1 MLSVVE
7 FVEAPNKMIVV
18 LLCFRNQKPT
28 IMKTTFNAL
37 INSKQ
42 PVLIDFSAQWCGPCQ
57 MQSKILE
64 GLVKNFK
71 GRIKIVKIDVD
82 ENQEIAL
89 KQKVYSIPTLVLF
102 RNGNVIWR
110 KTGLSQRDELLELLK
125 K

>member
-1 MLSVVE
+1 
-7 FVEAPNKMIVV
+7 
-18 LLCFRNQKPT
+18 
-28 IMKTTFNAL
+28 MKTTFNAL

-42 PVLIDFSAQWCGPCQ
+42 PVLIDFSAQWCGPCR

-71 GRIKIVKIDVD
+71 GKIKIVKIDVD

-89 KQKVYSIPTLVLF
+89 RQNVFSIPTLVLF
-102 RNGNVIWR
+102 RNGQVLWR
-110 KTGLSQRDELLELLK
+110 KTGLSQRHELLELLK

>member
-1 MLSVVE
+1 
-7 FVEAPNKMIVV
+7 
-18 LLCFRNQKPT
+18 
-28 IMKTTFNAL
+28 MKTTFNAL

-42 PVLIDFSAQWCGPCQ
+42 PVLIDFSAQWCGPCR

-71 GRIKIVKIDVD
+71 GKIRIVKIDID

-89 KQKVYSIPTLVLF
+89 KQRVFSIPTLVLF
-102 RNGNVIWR
+102 RNGQVLWR

>member
-1 MLSVVE
+1 
-7 FVEAPNKMIVV
+7 
-18 LLCFRNQKPT
+18 
-28 IMKTTFNAL
+28 MKTTFNAL

-57 MQSKILE
+57 MQSRILE

-71 GRIKIVKIDVD
+71 GKIKIVKIDVD

-89 KQKVYSIPTLVLF
+89 KQNVFSIPTLVLF
-102 RNGNVIWR
+102 RNGQVLWR
-110 KTGLSQRDELLELLK
+110 KTGLSQRHELLELLK

>member
-1 MLSVVE
+1 
-7 FVEAPNKMIVV
+7 
-18 LLCFRNQKPT
+18 
-28 IMKTTFNAL
+28 MKTTFNAL

-42 PVLIDFSAQWCGPCQ
+42 PVLIDFSAQWCGPCR

-110 KTGLSQRDELLELLK
+110 KT
-125 K
+125 

>member
-1 MLSVVE
+1 
-7 FVEAPNKMIVV
+7 
-18 LLCFRNQKPT
+18 
-28 IMKTTFNAL
+28 MKTTFNAL

-57 MQSKILE
+57 MQTRILE

-71 GRIKIVKIDVD
+71 GKIKIVKIDVD

-89 KQKVYSIPTLVLF
+89 KQNVFSIPTLVLF

>member
-1 MLSVVE
+1 
-7 FVEAPNKMIVV
+7 
-18 LLCFRNQKPT
+18 
-28 IMKTTFNAL
+28 MKTTFNAL

-42 PVLIDFSAQWCGPCQ
+42 PVLIDFSAQWCGPCR

-71 GRIKIVKIDVD
+71 GKIKIVKIDVD

-89 KQKVYSIPTLVLF
+89 RQNVFSIPTLVLF
-102 RNGNVIWR
+102 RDGQVLWR
-110 KTGLSQRDELLELLK
+110 KTGLSQRHELLELLK

>member
-1 MLSVVE
+1 
-7 FVEAPNKMIVV
+7 
-18 LLCFRNQKPT
+18 
-28 IMKTTFNAL
+28 MKTTFNAL

-42 PVLIDFSAQWCGPCQ
+42 PVLIDFSAQWCGPCR

-110 KTGLSQRDELLELLK
+110 KTGLSQRDELLELLNK
-125 K
+125 

>member
-1 MLSVVE
+1 
-7 FVEAPNKMIVV
+7 
-18 LLCFRNQKPT
+18 
-28 IMKTTFNAL
+28 
-37 INSKQ
+37 
-42 PVLIDFSAQWCGPCQ
+42 

-102 RNGNVIWR
+102 RNGQVLWR
-110 KTGLSQRDELLELLK
+110 KTGLSQRDELLKLLNK
-125 K
+125 

>member
-1 MLSVVE
+1 
-7 FVEAPNKMIVV
+7 
-18 LLCFRNQKPT
+18 
-28 IMKTTFNAL
+28 MKTTFNAL

-42 PVLIDFSAQWCGPCQ
+42 PVLIDFSAQWCGPCR

-89 KQKVYSIPTLVLF
+89 KQNVFSIPTLVLF

-110 KTGLSQRDELLELLK
+110 KTGLSQRDELLELLNK
-125 K
+125 

>member
-1 MLSVVE
+1 
-7 FVEAPNKMIVV
+7 
-18 LLCFRNQKPT
+18 
-28 IMKTTFNAL
+28 MKTTFNAL
-37 INSKQ
+37 INSQQ
-42 PVLIDFSAQWCGPCQ
+42 PVLIDFSAQWCGPCR

-71 GRIKIVKIDVD
+71 GKIKIVKIDVD

>member
-1 MLSVVE
+1 
-7 FVEAPNKMIVV
+7 
-18 LLCFRNQKPT
+18 
-28 IMKTTFNAL
+28 MKTTFNAL

-42 PVLIDFSAQWCGPCQ
+42 PVLIDFSAQWCGPCR

>member
-1 MLSVVE
+1 
-7 FVEAPNKMIVV
+7 
-18 LLCFRNQKPT
+18 
-28 IMKTTFNAL
+28 MKTTFNAL
-37 INSKQ
+37 INSQQ
-42 PVLIDFSAQWCGPCQ
+42 PVLIDFSAQWCGPCR

>member
-1 MLSVVE
+1 
-7 FVEAPNKMIVV
+7 
-18 LLCFRNQKPT
+18 
-28 IMKTTFNAL
+28 MKTTFNAL

-42 PVLIDFSAQWCGPCQ
+42 PVLIDFWAQWCGPCR

-102 RNGNVIWR
+102 RNGQVLWR
-110 KTGLSQRDELLELLK
+110 KTGLSQRDELLELLNK
-125 K
+125 

>member
-1 MLSVVE
+1 
-7 FVEAPNKMIVV
+7 
-18 LLCFRNQKPT
+18 
-28 IMKTTFNAL
+28 MKTTFNAL

-42 PVLIDFSAQWCGPCQ
+42 PVLIDFSAQWCGPCR
-57 MQSKILE
+57 MQSQILE

-71 GRIKIVKIDVD
+71 GKIKIVKIDVD

-102 RNGNVIWR
+102 RNGQVLWR
-110 KTGLSQRDELLELLK
+110 KTGLSQRYELLELLK

>member
-1 MLSVVE
+1 
-7 FVEAPNKMIVV
+7 
-18 LLCFRNQKPT
+18 
-28 IMKTTFNAL
+28 MKTTLNAL

-42 PVLIDFSAQWCGPCQ
+42 PVLIDFSAQWCGPCR

-89 KQKVYSIPTLVLF
+89 KQNVFSIPTLVLF

-110 KTGLSQRDELLELLK
+110 KTGLSQRDELLELLNK
-125 K
+125 

>member
-1 MLSVVE
+1 
-7 FVEAPNKMIVV
+7 
-18 LLCFRNQKPT
+18 
-28 IMKTTFNAL
+28 MKTTFNAL

-57 MQSKILE
+57 MQTRILE

-71 GRIKIVKIDVD
+71 GKIKIVKIDVD

-89 KQKVYSIPTLVLF
+89 KQNVFSIPTLVLF
-102 RNGNVIWR
+102 RNGNVVWR
-110 KTGLSQRDELLELLK
+110 KTGLSQRHELLELLK

>member
-1 MLSVVE
+1 
-7 FVEAPNKMIVV
+7 
-18 LLCFRNQKPT
+18 
-28 IMKTTFNAL
+28 MKTTFNAL
-37 INSKQ
+37 INSQQ
-42 PVLIDFSAQWCGPCQ
+42 PVLIDFSAQWCGPCR

-110 KTGLSQRDELLELLK
+110 KTGLSQRDELLELLNK
-125 K
+125 

>member
-1 MLSVVE
+1 
-7 FVEAPNKMIVV
+7 
-18 LLCFRNQKPT
+18 
-28 IMKTTFNAL
+28 MKTSFNAL

-42 PVLIDFSAQWCGPCQ
+42 PVLIDFWAQWCGPCR

-102 RNGNVIWR
+102 RNGQVLWR
-110 KTGLSQRDELLELLK
+110 KTGLSQRDELLELLNK
-125 K
+125 

>member
-1 MLSVVE
+1 
-7 FVEAPNKMIVV
+7 
-18 LLCFRNQKPT
+18 
-28 IMKTTFNAL
+28 MKTTFNAL

-82 ENQEIAL
+82 ENQ
-89 KQKVYSIPTLVLF
+89 
-102 RNGNVIWR
+102 
-110 KTGLSQRDELLELLK
+110 
-125 K
+125 

>member
-1 MLSVVE
+1 
-7 FVEAPNKMIVV
+7 
-18 LLCFRNQKPT
+18 
-28 IMKTTFNAL
+28 MKTTFNAL

-57 MQSKILE
+57 MQTRILE

-71 GRIKIVKIDVD
+71 GKIKIVKIDVD

-89 KQKVYSIPTLVLF
+89 KQNVFSIPTLVLF
-102 RNGNVIWR
+102 RNGQVLWR
-110 KTGLSQRDELLELLK
+110 KTGLSQRHELLELLK

>member
-1 MLSVVE
+1 
-7 FVEAPNKMIVV
+7 
-18 LLCFRNQKPT
+18 
-28 IMKTTFNAL
+28 MKTTFNAL

-42 PVLIDFSAQWCGPCQ
+42 PVLIDFSAQWCGPCR

-102 RNGNVIWR
+102 RNGQVLWR
-110 KTGLSQRDELLELLK
+110 KTGLSQRDELLELLNK
-125 K
+125 

>member
-1 MLSVVE
+1 
-7 FVEAPNKMIVV
+7 
-18 LLCFRNQKPT
+18 
-28 IMKTTFNAL
+28 MKTTFNSL

-57 MQSKILE
+57 MQSRILE

-71 GRIKIVKIDVD
+71 GKIKIVKIDVD

-89 KQKVYSIPTLVLF
+89 KQKVFSIPTLMLF
-102 RNGNVIWR
+102 RNGQLLWR
-110 KTGLSQRDELLELLK
+110 KTGLSQRHELLDLLK

>member
-1 MLSVVE
+1 
-7 FVEAPNKMIVV
+7 
-18 LLCFRNQKPT
+18 
-28 IMKTTFNAL
+28 MKTTFNAL

-57 MQSKILE
+57 MQSRILE

-82 ENQEIAL
+82 DNQEIAL
-89 KQKVYSIPTLVLF
+89 KQKVFSIPTLMLF
-102 RNGNVIWR
+102 RNGQLLWR
-110 KTGLSQRDELLELLK
+110 KTGLSQRDELLDLLK

>member
-1 MLSVVE
+1 
-7 FVEAPNKMIVV
+7 
-18 LLCFRNQKPT
+18 
-28 IMKTTFNAL
+28 MKTTFNAL
-37 INSKQ
+37 INSQQ
-42 PVLIDFSAQWCGPCQ
+42 PVLIDFSAQWCGPCR

-102 RNGNVIWR
+102 RNGQVLWR
-110 KTGLSQRDELLELLK
+110 KTGLSQRHELLELLK

>member
-1 MLSVVE
+1 
-7 FVEAPNKMIVV
+7 
-18 LLCFRNQKPT
+18 
-28 IMKTTFNAL
+28 MKTSFNAL

-42 PVLIDFSAQWCGPCQ
+42 PVLIDFSAQWCGPCR

-102 RNGNVIWR
+102 RNGQVLWR
-110 KTGLSQRDELLELLK
+110 KTGLSQRDELLELLNK
-125 K
+125 

>member
-1 MLSVVE
+1 
-7 FVEAPNKMIVV
+7 
-18 LLCFRNQKPT
+18 
-28 IMKTTFNAL
+28 MKTTFNAL

-42 PVLIDFSAQWCGPCQ
+42 PVLIDFWAQWCGPCQ

-102 RNGNVIWR
+102 RNGQVLWR
-110 KTGLSQRDELLELLK
+110 KTGLSQRDELLKLLNK
-125 K
+125 

>member
-1 MLSVVE
+1 
-7 FVEAPNKMIVV
+7 
-18 LLCFRNQKPT
+18 
-28 IMKTTFNAL
+28 MKTTFNAL

-57 MQSKILE
+57 MQTRILE

-71 GRIKIVKIDVD
+71 GKIKIVKIDVD

-89 KQKVYSIPTLVLF
+89 KQNVFSIPTLVLF
-102 RNGNVIWR
+102 RNGNVVWR